1 MKNRNTNFLIGLC
14 CVLVS
19 CGSTIYP
26 IESITN
32 TNLVLKNTDEFK
44 EAKSMNALGNQ
55 KLLVIPV
62 EFKGE
67 REFNDEDLTRIER
80 GFFEDNLSQKEGK
93 NYYSVKEFYKKVA

>member
-1 MKNRNTNFLIGLC
+1 MKNRNTKFLIGLC
-14 CVLVS
+14 CVLAS

-67 REFNDEDLTRIER
+67 REFNDEDLARIEK
-80 GFFEDNLSQKEGK
+80 GFLKTTSHKKKERIIIQLK
-93 NYYSVKEFYKKVA
+93 NFTKKVA